1 MNKEDIINVINKALD
16 TGLKNRTI
24 AIVSLLLTYGEYEV
38 SVTQAEMAK
47 RLDMDRSFL
56 IKGIRELESK
66 NFITIRKKGKRNI
79 YIINK

>member
-47 RLDMDRSFL
+47 RLRSQ
-56 IKGIRELESK
+56 
-66 NFITIRKKGKRNI
+66 
-79 YIINK
+79 